1 MTRDSKRHILGLFV
15 FSREL
20 TPSGDTRRSGVERT
34 EDDALCAAVVRRRD
48 SAEAFLARGILGQ
61 YSQRF
66 LLFSIL

>member
-1 MTRDSKRHILGLFV
+1 M
-15 FSREL
+15 
-20 TPSGDTRRSGVERT
+20 ERT

-66 LLFSIL
+66 LLFRIL